1 MNIGE
6 NIKKYR
12 KNLGLTQQQFAE
24 KIKVSFQ
31 SISSWERGDNS
42 PGMDKLEQIAFFFK
56 VPIGRLLLNE
66 SESGK
71 RWELSD
77 RMFSEEHMYTFVQN
91 AAISKNLTQTSVCL
105 PLVKQ
110 LHEGQ
115 VRKGKDRVPYIYH
128 PLMLC
133 CHALALG
140 LDEDDII
147 ATALLHDVVEDCD
160 ISVEDLPVNKEVQK
174 AVSLLSFSK
183 TPEETKDQAKNRYY
197 QNISKNRLAVIVK
210 VLDRCNNISS
220 MAVAFSKEK
229 MAEYI
234 DETENFVMPVLDCMK
249 HNYPECYNAAFLLK
263 YQMLGILESL
273 KRTI

>member
-6 NIKKYR
+6 NIKRYR
-12 KNLGLTQQQFAE
+12 KSLGLTQQQLAE
-24 KIKVSFQ
+24 KLKVSFQ
-31 SISSWERGDNS
+31 SVSSWEHGDNS

-66 SESGK
+66 AESGS

-77 RMFSEEHMYTFVQN
+77 RMFSEDHMYTFVKS
-91 AAISKNLTQTSVCL
+91 AAASKNLEQTSVCL
-105 PLVKQ
+105 PLVKK

-140 LDEDDII
+140 LDEDDIL

-160 ISVEDLPVNKEVQK
+160 ISIVELPVNDNVKE
-174 AVSLLSFSK
+174 AVALLTFSK
-183 TPEETKDQAKNRYY
+183 EPEETKDQAKIRYY

-263 YQMLGILESL
+263 YQMLAVLESL